1 MPASKTTTNGIIKL
15 LAEAYN
21 GEIETVMNY
30 IASSVN
36 LDGVRAEEVKASLG
50 KDVTEELGHA
60 QLLANRIRTLGGV
73 VPGSKSLKWTQT
85 KLQPPKSST
94 DVVSVIKGVIAAE
107 EDAIDIYTR
116 IIKASEGKDWV
127 TQDMAITILSD
138 EQEHRRM
145 FVGFLKEYE
154 KSAT

>member
-1 MPASKTTTNGIIKL
+1 MPAPKITTNGIIKL

-21 GEIETVMNY
+21 GEVETVMNY

-36 LDGVRAEEVKASLG
+36 LDGVRAEEVKASLA

-94 DVVSVIKGVIAAE
+94 DVVAVIKGVIAAE

-127 TQDMAITILSD
+127 TQDLAITILAD
-138 EQEHRRM
+138 EQEHRRT

-154 KSAT
+154 KSAK